1 MHVNEIATSVVVG
14 VSKDSEHRFSKQP
27 CGSITLLEG
36 LGVEGD
42 AHAGITVQHRSRVA
56 ADPTQPN
63 LRQVHLIH
71 SEFFDEAR
79 AHGYELAQGDL
90 GENIL
95 TAGLDVLAL
104 PRDARL
110 YLGKQAV
117 VRVTGLRNPCQQI
130 NNFRSG
136 LLKVAITRDPN
147 GQLVRKAG
155 IMGVV
160 ERGGTIVP
168 RDTIRIE
175 LPPGPHIPLDR
186 V

>member
-1 MHVNEIATSVVVG
+1 MDEIAAPVVVG
-14 VSKDSEHRFSKQP
+14 VSKDGQHRFSKQP
-27 CGSITLLEG
+27 CASITLLED
-36 LGVEGD
+36 LGVEDD
-42 AHAGITVQHRSRVA
+42 AHAGVTVQHRSRMA

-79 AHGYELAQGDL
+79 EHGYELAQGNL
-90 GENIL
+90 GENVL

-104 PRDARL
+104 PRGTRL
-110 YLGKQAV
+110 HLGGQAV

-130 NNFRSG
+130 NDFRSG
-136 LLKVAITRDPN
+136 LLKVAITRNAD
-147 GQLVRKAG
+147 GVLVRKAG
-155 IMGVV
+155 IMSVV
-160 ERGGTIVP
+160 ERGGAVIP
-168 RDTIRIE
+168 GDAIRVE